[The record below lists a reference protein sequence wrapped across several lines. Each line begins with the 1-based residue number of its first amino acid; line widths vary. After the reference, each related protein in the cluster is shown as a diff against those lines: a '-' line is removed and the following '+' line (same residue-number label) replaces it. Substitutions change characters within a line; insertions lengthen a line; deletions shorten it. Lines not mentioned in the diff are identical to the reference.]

1 MVNLLLDSIELLDSA
16 ELLHPV
22 RSIDAAKAATAQK
35 HPENGQ
41 NAYALPAALSA
52 PAVTGAACAGHLRG

>member
-22 RSIDAAKAATAQK
+22 RSIDAVKTIVK
-35 HPENGQ
+35 IFVNLVFI
-41 NAYALPAALSA
+41 NILLNSNKNSL
-52 PAVTGAACAGHLRG
+52 HLHIIL